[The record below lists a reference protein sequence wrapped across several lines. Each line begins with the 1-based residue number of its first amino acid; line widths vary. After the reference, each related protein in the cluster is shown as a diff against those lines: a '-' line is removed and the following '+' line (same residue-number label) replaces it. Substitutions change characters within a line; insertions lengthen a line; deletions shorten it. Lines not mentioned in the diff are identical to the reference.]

1 MSRED
6 EKSGG
11 IVAINRYKI
20 GSDRKRRAFKDERND
35 PAWQSGDRSLELGVS
50 HCHEPVPSSGFV
62 RNGFGGNCK
71 ACGTLRKIINA
82 GKR

>member
-50 HCHEPVPSSGFV
+50 TATSRCLPADLYAMDSEAIVG
-62 RNGFGGNCK
+62 
-71 ACGTLRKIINA
+71 LRYFA
-82 GKR
+82 QDY